1 MWVWFDGVC
10 GSCVDLSLQKPPN
23 RIDRPQKEKKDEGG
37 LLLSVCL
44 HVPAPR
50 VPRAPCLR
58 DRLSTLTRTLTPMI
72 QSTAVTAAPRTAGA
86 TKLQAVLSPRQ
97 REERELE
104 EQDTQRAFE
113 KIAEKFAEKV
123 VEVSR
128 C

>member
-1 MWVWFDGVC
+1 
-10 GSCVDLSLQKPPN
+10 
-23 RIDRPQKEKKDEGG
+23 
-37 LLLSVCL
+37 
-44 HVPAPR
+44 
-50 VPRAPCLR
+50 
-58 DRLSTLTRTLTPMI
+58 MI
-72 QSTAVTAAPRTAGA
+72 QSTAVTAAPRAAGA